1 MVTRDDSW
9 ELTLA
14 VTGDPEL
21 ATDAFF
27 LSHIVG
33 MINAL
38 REERDHLVNQ
48 LKAADEHVEVM
59 ATKRAY
65 ALEASPWLR
74 QDVHTLRRLLAL
86 HVPTW
91 QQELEET
98 RRRQAE
104 GVDSGD

>member
-21 ATDAFF
+21 ATDTLF

-33 MINAL
+33 AINAL
-38 REERDHLVNQ
+38 REERDHLINQ

-59 ATKRAY
+59 AGKY
-65 ALEASPWLR
+65 AFKTAMPWLR
-74 QDVHTLRRLLAL
+74 HDFETLRRLLAL
-86 HVPTW
+86 HTPAW
-91 QQELEET
+91 RQELEKT
-98 RRRQAE
+98 RRGLAE
-104 GVDSGD
+104 SGDDRD